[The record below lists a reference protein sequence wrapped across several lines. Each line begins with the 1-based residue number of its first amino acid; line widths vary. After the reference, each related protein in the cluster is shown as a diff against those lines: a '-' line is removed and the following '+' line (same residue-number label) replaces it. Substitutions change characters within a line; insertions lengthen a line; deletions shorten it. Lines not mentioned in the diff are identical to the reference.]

1 MNTSPRGGWIR
12 GSLLVGLASVAVG
25 AATSALAPNPA
36 AVGLVGGG
44 VGAGACSALVLRR
57 RRSTSAAAVE
67 LSAELRSA
75 DTVAPPRLTVP
86 AVAAAPGA
94 APPRPP
100 SPRSPSTSS
109 AEAPASAVVSWL
121 ADRGITVV
129 SHATPDPARDP
140 IFDRQALVLGKAVR
154 DKQGQPLL
162 LPLLKRLNWAV
173 SNGRGLSFDLR
184 SASQDQISGMT
195 RVCSGLLKDS
205 LLAEYR
211 YRKGSKLLQ
220 VTVQDRGDIR
230 SFFSGGWFERFVC
243 ISLQKA
249 LLPQRKD
256 LAWLMNTKIIFPNG
270 AKHELDLLV
279 LIDLDPLLMECK
291 SGGDYNAHLR
301 KFSDHIK
308 RLSIQPHQAMLV
320 ILDLPAEDSSRLSAF

>member
-1 MNTSPRGGWIR
+1 M
-12 GSLLVGLASVAVG
+12 
-25 AATSALAPNPA
+25 
-36 AVGLVGGG
+36 
-44 VGAGACSALVLRR
+44 
-57 RRSTSAAAVE
+57 
-67 LSAELRSA
+67 
-75 DTVAPPRLTVP
+75 
-86 AVAAAPGA
+86 
-94 APPRPP
+94 
-100 SPRSPSTSS
+100 
-109 AEAPASAVVSWL
+109 
-121 ADRGITVV
+121 
-129 SHATPDPARDP
+129 
-140 IFDRQALVLGKAVR
+140 R

-220 VTVQDRGDIR
+220 VTVQDRADIR

-256 LAWLMNTKIIFPNG
+256 LAWLINPRIIFPNG
-270 AKHELDLLV
+270 NKYEFDLLF
-279 LIDLDPLLMECK
+279 LINCDPLLVECK

-308 RLSIQPHQAMLV
+308 RLSIQPHQGLLV
-320 ILDLPAEDSSRLSAF
+320 ILDLPAEEGSKLSAFWGFPVINERQLAEAMRTRRRLPHP

>member
-1 MNTSPRGGWIR
+1 MNASPRGDWIR

-25 AATSALAPNPA
+25 AATTSLAPNPA
-36 AVGLVGGG
+36 AAGLVGGG
-44 VGAGACSALVLRR
+44 VGAGACSALLLRR
-57 RRSTSAAAVE
+57 RRSHAAV
-67 LSAELRSA
+67 AQ
-75 DTVAPPRLTVP
+75 PRLTVP
-86 AVAAAPGA
+86 VVTPAPRAAAS
-94 APPRPP
+94 RPP
-100 SPRSPSTSS
+100 SSLSPSTSS
-109 AEAPASAVVSWL
+109 AEAPASAFVSWL
-121 ADRGITVV
+121 ADRGIKVV
-129 SHATPDPARDP
+129 SHATLDPARDP
-140 IFDRQALVLGKAVR
+140 IFDRQALDLGKAVR

-173 SNGRGLSFDLR
+173 SNGRSLSLDLR

-249 LLPQRKD
+249 LQPQRKD
-256 LAWLMNTKIIFPNG
+256 LAWLMNSRIIFPNG

-279 LIDLDPLLMECK
+279 LIDRDPLLVECK